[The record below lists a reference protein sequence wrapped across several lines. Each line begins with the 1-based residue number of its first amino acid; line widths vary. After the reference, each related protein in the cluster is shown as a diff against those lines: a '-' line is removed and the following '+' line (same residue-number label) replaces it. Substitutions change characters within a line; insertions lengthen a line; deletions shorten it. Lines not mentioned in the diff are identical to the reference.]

1 MFRADSIHSNSNHET
16 EPLTYETRNEIF
28 SRSEDYFEEN
38 DDVDDFS
45 ILPRDIYLSFVSIPG
60 ISTIENFGNG

>member
-38 DDVDDFS
+38 DVDDFS
-45 ILPRDIYLSFVSIPG
+45 IVPRDIYLSFVSIPG